1 MLTLQSWRDKL
12 FRGILAAGE
21 EEKPPAL
28 RTPAQAHTHTHTR
41 THTHTHTRQPNYR
54 PILFSCV
61 VFSFLANCSIPP
73 SLFIPPHKAHT
84 HTHTPLSSS
93 SSIVFYP
100 LLSLLLLS
108 PFFSA
113 CHLCRRVTPPSS
125 LSSIPLQLPFLLAP
139 SFHSQPLS
147 CSLTLS
153 LHSV

>member
-1 MLTLQSWRDKL
+1 MSASYATV
-12 FRGILAAGE
+12 I
-21 EEKPPAL
+21 
-28 RTPAQAHTHTHTR
+28 QAYTHTLR
-41 THTHTHTRQPNYR
+41 
-54 PILFSCV
+54 
-61 VFSFLANCSIPP
+61 LAY
-73 SLFIPPHKAHT
+73 T

-139 SFHSQPLS
+139 SFHTQPLS
-147 CSLTLS
+147 CSLPLS
-153 LHSV
+153 LHTVECLCVV